1 MYLNYPQQRRFTL
14 QRVSNDYSEVVPI
27 AQSMVQYNV
36 KCHDVRPYTPGA
48 KCRFLVRTQ
57 QGLNVVFQAVHTRGY
72 LSAFVHRHSRGYL
85 SFFLGRTQQG
95 LNVRFC
101 IQTQQGLTV
110 RYSRLYINS
119 QTNCTY
125 HINKSIN
132 LFHFHQNHPES
143 SSKIHK
149 ITRPIFQ
156 LGSKTM

>member
-1 MYLNYPQQRRFTL
+1 MQLNYPQQLVTFTL
-14 QRVSNDYSEVVPI
+14 QRVSNDYSELSPI

-36 KCHDVRPYTPGA
+36 KCHNVRPYTPGVI
-48 KCRFLVRTQ
+48 CRFLGRTH
-57 QGLNVVFQAVHTRGY
+57 QGL
-72 LSAFVHRHSRGYL
+72 FVR
-85 SFFLGRTQQG
+85 FCPQTQQG

-132 LFHFHQNHPES
+132 LFHFHQNHPFLIIIQNHTE
-143 SSKIHK
+143 IHK
-149 ITRPIFQ
+149 ITLPIFQ
-156 LGSKTM
+156 MAFPKLFNRNFD